1 MLDSLFKNGV
11 DSLWIPSVLLF
22 GAASA
27 LIAAV
32 HPYVTYPLSLIFI
45 KAIRPRPLRSGI
57 NPLRHT
63 YSILFCAFNE
73 SVVIRAKVTNLL
85 MIKDENN
92 EHDVDIIAYSD
103 GSTDGTQEILSEY
116 SGQIRVFG
124 DAVRRGKSAG
134 MNTLVQQS
142 NAEILIFTDAN
153 VLLDQGVLK
162 AFDRV
167 FADQSVGA
175 ACGHLVYT
183 NNDSST
189 AAVGTSYWHLEES
202 IKQLESDSG
211 STPGADGSL
220 FAIRRALYRSV
231 PDDIIDDFYT
241 SMQILCAGHRVVR
254 CHDAVAFERSVT
266 NVTQENSRKTR
277 IACRAFNCHRLLK
290 PGISRLG
297 LLDKYK
303 YYSHKWIRWMTF
315 TWLCMFVMLA
325 LLGLSALKGAATAG
339 LVFAGIVGLTTVA
352 YASYAMNVPGVSKV
366 WVVIANISAA
376 QLGIFHSLQGRRY
389 QTWKPSESARSQ
401 VAR

>member
-1 MLDSLFKNGV
+1 MLESLFKNGV
-11 DSLWIPSVLLF
+11 DSLLFPVVMLSVSV
-22 GAASA
+22 AA

-32 HPYVTYPLSLIFI
+32 HPYVTYPLSLIFV
-45 KAIRPRPLRSGI
+45 KAVRPRPLLSCP
-57 NPLRHT
+57 NPLRQK

-73 SVVIRAKVTNLL
+73 AMVIPAKVANLL
-85 MIKDENN
+85 TIRNENS
-92 EHDVDIIAYSD
+92 EHEVEIMAYSD
-103 GSTDGTQEILSEY
+103 GSTDGTREILSKY
-116 SGQIRVFG
+116 SEWISVFG
-124 DAVRRGKSAG
+124 DSVRRGKSVG
-134 MNTLVQQS
+134 MNSLVRES

-153 VLLDQGVLK
+153 VMLDQGVLR

-167 FADQSVGA
+167 FADPGVGA

-183 NNDSST
+183 NSDSTT
-189 AAVGTSYWHLEES
+189 ASVGTSYWQLEEF
-202 IKQLESDSG
+202 IKQLESDCG

-220 FAIRRALYRSV
+220 FAIRRSLYMNV

-254 CHDAVAFERSVT
+254 CHDAIAYERSVT
-266 NVTQENSRKTR
+266 NVSQENSRKTR

-290 PGISRLG
+290 GQISRLG

-315 TWLCMFVMLA
+315 TWLFMFVVLGV
-325 LLGLSALKGAATAG
+325 LGLSALRGAAVAALAFGG
-339 LVFAGIVGLTTVA
+339 LMGLTLAA
-352 YASYAMNVPGVSKV
+352 YTFYVLNVPGLSKA

-376 QLGIFHSLQGRRY
+376 QLGIVHSLQGRRY

-401 VAR
+401 VAQ